1 VKRGEDVVEAEL
13 TPGWHRIM
21 LKVTQGGGGWGAC
34 LRLRAADGGPL
45 PNWRTLADFRDLDMV
60 EADVAIPALADS
72 ARRALAE
79 IAAHFPARK

>member
-1 VKRGEDVVEAEL
+1 
-13 TPGWHRIM
+13 
-21 LKVTQGGGGWGAC
+21 
-34 LRLRAADGGPL
+34 
-45 PNWRTLADFRDLDMV
+45 MV